1 MTTPVHV
8 SPTFTTYRS
17 QDPSSP
23 ESVRSPVHLEG
34 LLSEEDYP
42 IPTVREEEMAE
53 GLVAAMSAGMSL
65 QDLFGSSNPTWSE
78 LEEWYRQ
85 QFSKEVVAPPVA
97 PRPRPTREE
106 KTGTSPKELSLNK
119 PDGFTGE
126 HDKFTAWLLS
136 VRTYLM
142 MNAHVYDTN
151 EKQIGFTLSYMT
163 RGSALAFKENYIEGC
178 ISDGLNLFIAES
190 FAEFVKKL
198 KNVYEVGDIK
208 VTSML
213 HLANI
218 KQGNRSLA
226 EYASQFLMLMKRAGI
241 QDGTPMGTFFGKGL
255 ATFLSDR
262 ILSLRIN
269 PDSVQDWIKI
279 TSSVN
284 AAEATKCIF
293 KGTDTAED
301 CKNLYY
307 QEHKATTPRKFHDP
321 DTMDIDRGKPK
332 MARPLEC
339 FGCKGPHMRRDCPK
353 EKGKFD
359 KQRCINELHLQLSQ
373 LEDMLDVLD
382 IKSRTGSICPV
393 PSRQQPSRI
402 GPPRQT
408 SRNSIP
414 LSDSVISI
422 ECSLLTSHR

>member
-1 MTTPVHV
+1 MSSASVTEAPPAVTTPVHV

-23 ESVRSPVHLEG
+23 ESTRSPAQIEG

-42 IPTVREEEMAE
+42 IPTVREEEIAE
-53 GLVAAMSAGMSL
+53 GLSAVMLAGMSL
-65 QDLFGSSNPTWSE
+65 QDPFETNPTRSE
-78 LEEWYRQ
+78 LEEWYKRQ
-85 QFSKEVVAPPVA
+85 FLKEVVAPPVA
-97 PRPRPTREE
+97 PRPRTTREE
-106 KTGTSPKELSLNK
+106 KTGSSPKELSLNK

-142 MNAHVYDTN
+142 MNAHVYDTD

-178 ISDGLNLFIAES
+178 ISDGLNFFIAES
-190 FAEFVKKL
+190 FAAFAKKL
-198 KNVYEVGDIK
+198 KNVYKVGDIK
-208 VTSML
+208 ATSML

-218 KQGNRSLA
+218 KQGSRPLA

-241 QDGTPMGTFFGKGL
+241 EDGTPMGTFFGKGL

-262 ILSLRIN
+262 ILSLGIT
-269 PDSVQDWIKI
+269 PDSVQDWIKVA
-279 TSSVN
+279 SSVN
-284 AAEATKCIF
+284 AAEATKRVF

-301 CKNLYY
+301 RKNLYY
-307 QEHKATTPRKFHDP
+307 QEHKATMPKKFRDP
-321 DTMDIDRGKPK
+321 DAMNVDRGKPK
-332 MARPLEC
+332 TARPLEC

-359 KQRCINELHLQLSQ
+359 KQRRINELRSQLSQ
-373 LEDMLDVLD
+373 LEDMLDV
-382 IKSRTGSICPV
+382 PV
-393 PSRQQPSRI
+393 ESSVE
-402 GPPRQT
+402 
-408 SRNSIP
+408 P
-414 LSDSVISI
+414 LSQGF
-422 ECSLLTSHR
+422 